1 MDREAE
7 EAFTKTVQA
16 YDGAMQPR
24 QGETPAERLKAM
36 TQALTDHAK
45 AVIKEAQDKLR
56 LEKEGDKGGQTGGA
70 DEEGEDQGESG
81 QRDTQRRGRPPM
93 SQRELKNPVHLE
105 NTR

>member
-1 MDREAE
+1 MQE
-7 EAFTKTVQA
+7 A

-56 LEKEGDKGGQTGGA
+56 LEKEGDKGGQTGEA
-70 DEEGEDQGESG
+70 DEEGEDQGEGG

-93 SQRELKNPVHLE
+93 SQRERLQLSQSPETVVLQL
-105 NTR
+105 RVYS

>member
-1 MDREAE
+1 MQE
-7 EAFTKTVQA
+7 A

-56 LEKEGDKGGQTGGA
+56 LEKEGDKGGQTDEA
-70 DEEGEDQGESG
+70 DKEGEDQGG
-81 QRDTQRRGRPPM
+81 GRAAGHPTPGTTPHVAEGETAM
-93 SQRELKNPVHLE
+93 EK
-105 NTR
+105 